1 MNIVEKKMYKLNP
14 GYLERFEDLLRRYSQ
29 FGGGAVDDKY
39 TQGRSFSNVYE
50 FYAYAFFIGLYKDA
64 PMDLSDDDNLRS
76 FWEIENWR
84 PKEMIDHILAC
95 ALARSD
101 FDMFAVQEKE
111 EAEVT
116 ADMRILRRTI
126 EQYANGGLNYISKRA
141 EEDPDQA
148 EQDDFFLNMMID

>member
-1 MNIVEKKMYKLNP
+1 VNAVEKRMYKLRP
-14 GYLERFEDLLRRYSQ
+14 GYLSRFEEVIRRYAQ
-29 FGGGAVDDKY
+29 FGGGAEDEKY

-50 FYAYAFFIGLYKDA
+50 LYAYAFFLGLHKNA
-64 PMDLSDDDNLRS
+64 CMDLSDDDDLKS

-101 FDMFAVQEKE
+101 FDMLAVEEKDE
-111 EAEVT
+111 SELM

-126 EQYANGGLNYISKRA
+126 EQYANGGLEYIERMM

-148 EQDDFFLNMMID
+148 EQDDFFLKMMA

>member
-1 MNIVEKKMYKLNP
+1 MSIVEKKMYKLRP
-14 GYLERFEDLLRRYSQ
+14 GYLGRFEDLLRRYSQ
-29 FGGGAVDDKY
+29 FGGGADDDKY

-50 FYAYAFFIGLYKDA
+50 FYAYAFFIGLYKDT
-64 PMDLSDDDNLRS
+64 PMDLSDDDDLKA

-101 FDMFAVQEKE
+101 FDMLAVQEKE

-116 ADMRILRRTI
+116 ADMRILRGTI
-126 EQYANGGLNYISKRA
+126 EQYANGGLDYISKRV

-148 EQDDFFLNMMID
+148 EQDDFFLKMMT

>member
-1 MNIVEKKMYKLNP
+1 MSIVEKKMYKLRP
-14 GYLERFEDLLRRYSQ
+14 GYLGRFEDLLRRYSQ
-29 FGGGAVDDKY
+29 FGGGADDDKY

-50 FYAYAFFIGLYKDA
+50 FYACAFFIGLYKDI
-64 PMDLSDDDNLRS
+64 PMDLSDDDDLKG

-95 ALARSD
+95 ALARSN
-101 FDMFAVQEKE
+101 FDMLAVQEKE

-126 EQYANGGLNYISKRA
+126 EQYANGGLDYISKRVA
-141 EEDPDQA
+141 EDPDQA
-148 EQDDFFLNMMID
+148 EQDDFFLKMMT